1 MISTIDLIAF
11 IIFLCCWFGYS
22 IFINITEK
30 DSSSLFSVMFEHRL
44 NWMKEA
50 IKRKDKAVDVIT
62 LGNLMK
68 SVSFFASTSIL
79 ILAALIPLFGYG
91 EKINSFASKVP
102 FIISSASPMYEIK
115 IILLITIF
123 IYSFFKYTWALRQY
137 NYASVL
143 ILASSNIKN
152 SNQEELAIRNAKIL
166 TNAAKHFSMGIRGY
180 YLGIA
185 VLSWFLNPYL
195 FIAVSILI
203 MFVNYRREFLSKAL
217 NIIRI

>member
-1 MISTIDLIAF
+1 MISTIDIISLIVF
-11 IIFLCCWFGYS
+11 FSCWFGYS
-22 IFINITEK
+22 ILTSLKEK
-30 DSSSLFSVMFEHRL
+30 DSASLFSIMYKHRL
-44 NWMKEA
+44 KWMTEA
-50 IKRKDKAVDVIT
+50 LKREDKSVDVIT

-79 ILAALIPLFGYG
+79 IIAGLIPLFGYG
-91 EKINSFASKVP
+91 EKINNFAGKLP
-102 FIISSASPMYEIK
+102 FVISSTSPMYEIK
-115 IILLITIF
+115 IILLINIF
-123 IYSFFKYTWALRQY
+123 IYAFFKYTWALRQY

-143 ILASSNIKN
+143 ILASNKKQSNN
-152 SNQEELAIRNAKIL
+152 EELAIRNAQIL
-166 TNAAKHFSMGIRGY
+166 ANAAKHFSMGVRGY

-217 NIIRI
+217 DIIKL